1 MGHDPHGRRHAS
13 PAWLSLIQG
22 NAEVARGRKLV
33 VQMVETY
40 QKGGVPAFVE
50 SLDAVKVGRDAGM
63 AIAPIMI
70 YGDDVTHVVTEE
82 GVAYLYKTGDLGE
95 RLVCTDGHR
104 RSYSG
109 WAPPRCQAHRKAAA
123 RRSGCFPG
131 GSRGPSVRGQAFAAG
146 CPEHRGSRR
155 LVRRVVQPARAFQEL
170 VTFAIEFQI
179 FNHRLHGFHRFEV

>member
-1 MGHDPHGRRHAS
+1 MSMEAPS
-13 PAWLSLIQG
+13 
-22 NAEVARGRKLV
+22 K

-95 RLVCTDGHR
+95 RRSALAAIAGVTPIGLRHDPKRTEKLRRDGLV
-104 RSYSG
+104 
-109 WAPPRCQAHRKAAA
+109 A
-123 RRSGCFPG
+123 FPG
-131 GSRGPSVRGQAFAAG
+131 DLGVRSLDAKRSLLAAK
-146 CPEHRGSRR
+146 S
-155 LVRRVVQPARAFQEL
+155 
-170 VTFAIEFQI
+170 I
-179 FNHRLHGFHRFEV
+179 